1 MGNLQNCRRSLWPDF
16 EQASLFICAFGAAE
30 DSPLSHALED
40 NSYLWRPDHNAWHQ
54 FFII

>member
-40 NSYLWRPDHNAWHQ
+40 NSYLWRPDHNA
-54 FFII
+54 